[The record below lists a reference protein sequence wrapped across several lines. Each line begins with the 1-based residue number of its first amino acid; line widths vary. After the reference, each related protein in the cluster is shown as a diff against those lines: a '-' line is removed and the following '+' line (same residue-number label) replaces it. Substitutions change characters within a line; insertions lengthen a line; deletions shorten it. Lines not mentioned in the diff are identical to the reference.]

1 MFMGQYE
8 HTIDAKGRMTIPV
21 RYRDFLTDGAYI
33 TLGFDQNL
41 LVMTTEDFM
50 NISQRID
57 EMSLTNPAARQLKR
71 RIFAFAEKL
80 DLDKAGRILIPAFL
94 REHAELVD
102 AATVVGMGAVFE
114 IWSPTLW
121 SGESADLQLPDADQ
135 QRFVNFELPV
145 RSKNNG

>member
-41 LVMTTEDFM
+41 LVMTNEDFM
-50 NISQRID
+50 NISERID

-71 RIFAFAEKL
+71 RIFAYAEKL
-80 DLDKAGRILIPAFL
+80 DLDKAGRILIPGFL

-121 SGESADLQLPDADQ
+121 SEESAELQLSDTDQ
-135 QRFVNFELPV
+135 KRFINFELPI

>member
-41 LVMTTEDFM
+41 LVMTNEDFM
-50 NISQRID
+50 NISERID

-71 RIFAFAEKL
+71 RIFAYAEKL
-80 DLDKAGRILIPAFL
+80 DLDKAGRILIPGFL

-114 IWSPTLW
+114 IWSPILW
-121 SGESADLQLPDADQ
+121 SEESAELQLSDTDQ
-135 QRFVNFELPV
+135 KRFINFELPI